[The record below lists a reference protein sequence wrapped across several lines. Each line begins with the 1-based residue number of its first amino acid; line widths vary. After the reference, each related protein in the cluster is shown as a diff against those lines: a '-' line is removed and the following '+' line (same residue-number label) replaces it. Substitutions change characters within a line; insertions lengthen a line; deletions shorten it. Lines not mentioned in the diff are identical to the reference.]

1 MAERVVGREGFVL
14 VLVLV
19 VGEGGGQEGGVGVRW

>member
-1 MAERVVGREGFVL
+1 VAERVVGREGF